1 MSKNNKDFFKKKLAW
16 SRVKDELLYAYL
28 PQYFQKVLTTGR
40 PILYVD
46 CFAGKG
52 RFDDGNDGSPRIAL
66 NIRKEK
72 INVSHAKNPRI
83 DMTFIDVNYASDLIA
98 NTAEYAELTPIGDK
112 QIISGRYEEV
122 ILPLLSSKQ
131 SVNVFLYIDPYG
143 IEALDFELFE
153 KALQCGHNTFEMLIN
168 MNSFGF
174 LRAGCSAL
182 RVPCDDIDVS
192 EMVEYAPSEFD
203 SSADSIRNVNR
214 IAGGEYWQ
222 EIVRWYQK
230 EKESDQDAGYKAEA
244 KLSHAYKMRLREK
257 FRYVLDLPIKIS
269 AGNHPKYRMIHVTN
283 HQDGC
288 NLMANNMVKRKEEL
302 VIDFHNHRQMQLFN
316 TDLDNNIIQ
325 EEDIYDQVREAV
337 DAMQKAE
344 YVSLFTANFFTER
357 GVFCSTGQIHKALAT
372 MEKHGALE
380 VIRDPAQTETGRMSS
395 YWEED
400 SRHHVIIRRRSR

>member
-16 SRVKDELLYAYL
+16 SQVKDELLYAYL
-28 PQYFQKVLTTGR
+28 PQYFQKVLTTGH

-83 DMTFIDVNYASDLIA
+83 DMSFIDVNYASELKA
-98 NTAEYAELTPIGDK
+98 NTAEYAESTVIGDK

-122 ILPLLSSKQ
+122 ILPLLSSKRC
-131 SVNVFLYIDPYG
+131 VNVFLYIDPYG
-143 IEALDFELFE
+143 IEALDFELFD
-153 KALQCGHNTFEMLIN
+153 KALRCGHNTFEMLIN

-182 RVPCDDIDVS
+182 RVPCDGIDVS

-203 SSADSIRNVNR
+203 SSADSVRNVNR
-214 IAGGEYWQ
+214 IAGGDYLQ
-222 EIVRWYQK
+222 DIVRWYQK
-230 EKESDQDAGYKAEA
+230 EKDGDPDAGYKAEA
-244 KLSHAYKMRLREK
+244 RLSHAYKMRLREK
-257 FRYVLDLPIKIS
+257 FKYVLDLPIKIS
-269 AGNHPKYRMIHVTN
+269 ASTHPKYRMIHVTN

-302 VIDFHNHRQMQLFN
+302 VIDFHNHRQMQLFD

-325 EEDIYDQVREAV
+325 EEDINDQVRDAV
-337 DAMQKAE
+337 NSMKVAE
-344 YVSLFTANFFTER
+344 HVSLFTANFFTER
-357 GVFCSTGQIHKALAT
+357 GVFCSTGQIHKSLAT
-372 MEKHGALE
+372 MEKKGVIE
-380 VIRDPAQTETGRMSS
+380 VVRDPATTETGRPST

-400 SRHHVIIRRRSR
+400 NKHRVVIKRRSR